1 MQDTLIFIE
10 WPNPMMLNEILES
23 LNINAEKKFRESLL
37 TFLTLKLKKTKRRY

>member
-10 WPNPMMLNEILES
+10 WPSPMMLKEILES

-37 TFLTLKLKKTKRRY
+37 TFLTLKLKKTKWRY